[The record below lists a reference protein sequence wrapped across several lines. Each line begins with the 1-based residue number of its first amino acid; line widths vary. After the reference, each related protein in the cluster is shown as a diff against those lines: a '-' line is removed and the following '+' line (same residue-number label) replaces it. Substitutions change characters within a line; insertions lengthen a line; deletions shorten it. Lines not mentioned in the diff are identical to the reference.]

1 MIRKATL
8 LLMACFALLHVARAQ
23 YCGFD
28 KAHQQMMQHDPTY
41 AQKTQQFNSQLAAM
55 LQSNSNNLIVT
66 TGTGVAYQIPVVVH
80 VINTG
85 GAVGTI
91 YNPTDA
97 QLIGMVNYLN
107 QTYAA
112 TWASYPSATTGGT
125 YIPLQFVLAKRT
137 PWCTPSNGI
146 NRVNGSA
153 LPGYVQYGI
162 AHNGTNGAQDSA
174 VKALSRWPN
183 TEYYNVWVVN
193 KIDSNDGTFGT
204 FTAGYA
210 YFAGASADIDGTIML
225 ATQAQAGQIT
235 LPHEVGHAFSLYH
248 TFEGDINGTTC
259 PVNNNCNTD
268 GDKVCDTD
276 PHKRSQFNCPTGTN
290 PCTGNAFGTVVHN
303 FMDYSNCQDRFTA
316 GQRTRIMNALV
327 NYPGRSGLISSQ
339 ASVPMLATPVT
350 VACLPT
356 VNNTTISGSNSGVH
370 NVTISNASQ
379 IFMDI
384 SSDGYAGDSNRYYI
398 DNSCKHLVDLTAGQI
413 YNYSIKTGLQPEK
426 VRVYVD
432 YNNDGIFQSSELIYS
447 HDGTQFNETHSFQ
460 YSVPTTATVPGLI
473 SCVPLRMRVISDRSV
488 VSTVTACG
496 QISYGQA
503 EDYAI
508 IIRGGGPTTGSV
520 SIALNPGYGNPS
532 CINSPLAFT
541 ATPAAGITATGYKW
555 FVNGGYTGITAATYN
570 SSTLANNDVI
580 TVKMF
585 FVGACGNDSANSLP
599 FTVSRAASVPAGV
612 SIALTSGTNPGCPNQ
627 TLTFTATPVNGGA
640 APTYTWKV
648 NNATVGTNSNAY
660 SATFGNNDVVTVFL
674 KSNSTCASPD
684 TITASPITIQYLY
697 NMQQI
702 TVALTN
708 GKNPTC
714 SGKPLTFTATVTNG
728 GTNIN
733 YQWLVNSATIPGAT
747 NATFT
752 SATLTNNAVVQVAST
767 VTDPCVLNLSDTST
781 PITVYVIPSDTP
793 NVQIAITKGSNPGC
807 LDSLIEFK
815 AMVTKHGAAP
825 NLTWF
830 VNGLNVA
837 AGSIFSSNTLLNGDI
852 VTLRSAATD
861 TLCYTADTAFSAPLV
876 MIRNSTPPAPV
887 ISFIGNMLVSNVTTK
902 LQWFGPAGKIPGAT
916 SSTYHPT
923 QAGSYYAVQDN
934 NGCYSAPSNILTVSL
949 LDIATYDLSQ
959 VKIYP
964 NPTTGLVNLDWGTK
978 NTTVRIDIFSAAG
991 QGLYYD
997 ELHNGSHKILNLSNF
1012 ASGNY
1017 FIVIRDEAG
1026 NIGTQKITL
1035 TK

>member
-1 MIRKATL
+1 
-8 LLMACFALLHVARAQ
+8 
-23 YCGFD
+23 
-28 KAHQQMMQHDPTY
+28 
-41 AQKTQQFNSQLAAM
+41 
-55 LQSNSNNLIVT
+55 
-66 TGTGVAYQIPVVVH
+66 
-80 VINTG
+80 
-85 GAVGTI
+85 
-91 YNPTDA
+91 
-97 QLIGMVNYLN
+97 
-107 QTYAA
+107 
-112 TWASYPSATTGGT
+112 
-125 YIPLQFVLAKRT
+125 
-137 PWCTPSNGI
+137 
-146 NRVNGSA
+146 
-153 LPGYVQYGI
+153 
-162 AHNGTNGAQDSA
+162 
-174 VKALSRWPN
+174 
-183 TEYYNVWVVN
+183 
-193 KIDSNDGTFGT
+193 
-204 FTAGYA
+204 
-210 YFAGASADIDGTIML
+210 
-225 ATQAQAGQIT
+225 
-235 LPHEVGHAFSLYH
+235 
-248 TFEGDINGTTC
+248 
-259 PVNNNCNTD
+259 
-268 GDKVCDTD
+268 
-276 PHKRSQFNCPTGTN
+276 
-290 PCTGNAFGTVVHN
+290 
-303 FMDYSNCQDRFTA
+303 
-316 GQRTRIMNALV
+316 
-327 NYPGRSGLISSQ
+327 
-339 ASVPMLATPVT
+339 
-350 VACLPT
+350 
-356 VNNTTISGSNSGVH
+356 
-370 NVTISNASQ
+370 
-379 IFMDI
+379 
-384 SSDGYAGDSNRYYI
+384 
-398 DNSCKHLVDLTAGQI
+398 
-413 YNYSIKTGLQPEK
+413 
-426 VRVYVD
+426 
-432 YNNDGIFQSSELIYS
+432 
-447 HDGTQFNETHSFQ
+447 
-460 YSVPTTATVPGLI
+460 
-473 SCVPLRMRVISDRSV
+473 
-488 VSTVTACG
+488 
-496 QISYGQA
+496 
-503 EDYAI
+503 
-508 IIRGGGPTTGSV
+508 
-520 SIALNPGYGNPS
+520 
-532 CINSPLAFT
+532 
-541 ATPAAGITATGYKW
+541 
-555 FVNGGYTGITAATYN
+555 FVNGGYTGITAATYS

-702 TVALTN
+702 AVALTN
-708 GKNPTC
+708 GQNPTC